1 MTSQYNQG
9 APLYNSN
16 NTTPLQIPSIVFST
30 TSNSYQNITVPPQN
44 IIKIST
50 NLATSMTKMS
60 NYTTTI
66 QQINSN
72 LTTAIAT
79 WNQNN
84 SANLTLQSSLP
95 NLTQTTNYFENG
107 NQVMDFNVFG
117 HLFFSN
123 GSKRAQP
130 NYYYNNIASFNT
142 NCLTY
147 ANSVSN
153 YNPISLSNL
162 VTNQIC
168 ANNNVGINSLDS
180 SITIDLHNSLKHY
193 TNLNNL
199 IGNYRCLDIEALY
212 NSFTGY
218 GYVKYDL
225 DYNNVYDAQPNV
237 YGGTLIQ
244 LINRYNIYVSVPNI
258 VPSSTATASTTV
270 TATTSTSTTAT
281 TSTTTTT
288 PTTTTTTPTP
298 TTSTTTST
306 TPIPGIDNYK
316 IQLDVSYLT
325 YFSNLVSQSQISS
338 NTSQSNVLSIGT
350 TVSGLTVPSAQQIAT
365 ATVPVSFQT
374 IPSSSQTLPT
384 SNS

>member
-1 MTSQYNQG
+1 MTTQYNQG

-16 NTTPLQIPSIVFST
+16 NTTALQIPSIVFST

-50 NLATSMTKMS
+50 NLATSMTKMV

-66 QQINSN
+66 PEINLNLTAAIGTWNSN
-72 LTTAIAT
+72 PANANQQLTP
-79 WNQNN
+79 
-84 SANLTLQSSLP
+84 QSSLP
-95 NLTQTTNYFENG
+95 ILTQTTNYFENG

-153 YNPISLSNL
+153 YNPISLSSL

-225 DYNNVYDAQPNV
+225 DYNNVSDAKPNV
-237 YGGTLIQ
+237 YGGALIQ

-270 TATTSTSTTAT
+270 TATTST
-281 TSTTTTT
+281 TT
-288 PTTTTTTPTP
+288 PPTTTP
-298 TTSTTTST
+298 TTSTTTPPTSTT
-306 TPIPGIDNYK
+306 TPIPGIDNYQ

-338 NTSQSNVLSIGT
+338 NTSQNNVLSIGT
-350 TVSGLTVPSAQQIAT
+350 TVSGLTIPSTQQIST
-365 ATVPVSFQT
+365 STVPVSFQT

-384 SNS
+384 TNS

>member
-1 MTSQYNQG
+1 
-9 APLYNSN
+9 
-16 NTTPLQIPSIVFST
+16 
-30 TSNSYQNITVPPQN
+30 
-44 IIKIST
+44 
-50 NLATSMTKMS
+50 MTKMV

-66 QQINSN
+66 QEINSN
-72 LTTAIAT
+72 LTAAIGT
-79 WNQNN
+79 WNSNP
-84 SANLTLQSSLP
+84 ANVNQQLTPQSSLP
-95 NLTQTTNYFENG
+95 ILTQTTNYFENG

-153 YNPISLSNL
+153 YNPISLSSL

-180 SITIDLHNSLKHY
+180 SITIDLQNSLKHY

-199 IGNYRCLDIEALY
+199 IGNYHCLDIEALY

-225 DYNNVYDAQPNV
+225 DYNNVSNAQPNV
-237 YGGTLIQ
+237 YGGVLIQ
-244 LINRYNIYVSVPNI
+244 LINRYNIYVSIPNI

-270 TATTSTSTTAT
+270 TATTSTTTPTPT
-281 TSTTTTT
+281 TTTPTTTT
-288 PTTTTTTPTP
+288 PTTTTTPP
-298 TTSTTTST
+298 TTTTTPPTTT
-306 TPIPGIDNYK
+306 TPIPGIDNYQ

-338 NTSQSNVLSIGT
+338 NTSQNNVLSIGT
-350 TVSGLTVPSAQQIAT
+350 TVSGLTLPSAQQISSS
-365 ATVPVSFQT
+365 TVPVSFQT

>member
-1 MTSQYNQG
+1 MTTQYNQG

-16 NTTPLQIPSIVFST
+16 INTALQIPSIVFST

-50 NLATSMTKMS
+50 NLATSMTKMA

-66 QQINSN
+66 QDISAN
-72 LTTAIAT
+72 LTAAIAT
-79 WNQNN
+79 WNSNP
-84 SANLTLQSSLP
+84 ANVNQQLTLQSSLP

-142 NCLTY
+142 NSLTY

-153 YNPISLSNL
+153 YNPISLSSL

-180 SITIDLHNSLKHY
+180 SITIDLQNSLKHY

-199 IGNYRCLDIEALY
+199 IGNYHCLDIEALY

-225 DYNNVYDAQPNV
+225 DYNNVSNAQPNV
-237 YGGTLIQ
+237 YGGVLIQ

-258 VPSSTATASTTV
+258 VIP
-270 TATTSTSTTAT
+270 
-281 TSTTTTT
+281 TSTTTTQT
-288 PTTTTTTPTP
+288 GT
-298 TTSTTTST
+298 
-306 TPIPGIDNYK
+306 DNYQ

-338 NTSQSNVLSIGT
+338 NTSQNNVLSIGT
-350 TVSGLTVPSAQQIAT
+350 TVSGLTLPSAQQIST
-365 ATVPVSFQT
+365 STVPISFQT
-374 IPSSSQTLPT
+374 IPTSSQTLPT